1 MWVNSKSAAEILGVK
16 YECIKKSVQRAQK
29 QSKNFCSFKSH
40 ICYFKYIPGIGH
52 GGKTLQIWIDDE
64 KRTDKD
70 PISGKKADNSQICNG
85 QIISQ
90 GYKADEIPQEISANL
105 QGNKTD
111 TRTATH
117 ADGIC
122 TCTTTQNNE
131 TDTRTATRADE
142 IIPQN
147 SIYNG
152 IKEPSG
158 INTDTVLNG
167 RIKKLIT
174 NFDKS
179 NGDIANLA
187 DIHAV
192 KSQSFTDTHAT
203 MQDNDETDTHLTT
216 HADEICA
223 RATTQGNYETD
234 TRATMQGNYETDT
247 RTATH
252 VTTQADEMNKCAKIH
267 INETKSNHKTIKDL
281 ENMQKLKAI
290 HDFKNRPCGMGKTLW
305 GKNVAEKYKVS
316 LKTLYAWK
324 KELAGDEKVE
334 KAICFDESGNII
346 YQNDEL
352 CARKDDFSARNGE
365 LRDGNDKFRTQSGEP
380 GARKDG
386 PSAIK
391 DDFIARKD
399 EMHARN
405 DELYARNG
413 EFHELRGGNDKLR
426 VQGGEFHELY
436 TQSGELHELHT
447 QSGELRGGND
457 KLRTQNDGL
466 SEFGA
471 RKNDFIARKDE
482 MHARNDE
489 LCARNG
495 ELHELHTQ
503 SGEFGEFI
511 ARKDEMYAR
520 NELHTQNDGL
530 SEPGARKDEMH
541 ARSGADKN
549 IDINESAEN
558 SGLID
563 VNEYKKVN
571 FKAVFKS
578 SSFELKALE
587 WALGAWLNNPLSTKK
602 FIFEKLKDEA
612 LKNGWNI
619 GSYKSF
625 ARLFNKPEIKALLI
639 RATAGERGVRN
650 EIPPFILRDL
660 NRYESME
667 LICGDQIVFDFDVTN
682 ENGEVINPNAYV
694 WVDMGSSAIIGID
707 IVLGK
712 YNKISVAGSLRMAL
726 NFGVPKAVYTDNGKP
741 ELSGHV
747 KDILSQIKGVK
758 LKDFDDFDER
768 VVHKRA
774 KPGNSR
780 AKPIENIFNH
790 VQRWLMQEVIFDNG
804 GAGYHKRNN
813 KNSDEVMKKYMKSH
827 PLDYENF
834 INYFAKAV
842 KKWNNH
848 TISSRG
854 IVPIESFIQKLDKNP
869 VYRLDET
876 TMEFIF
882 SQRRVIKV
890 RNSSVK
896 LQINKK
902 SYMYSHPILSKFNG
916 KKVEVRL
923 NGGDI
928 NSVIVLDIEKFE
940 FLCEAGLNEKI
951 DPRDYRAL
959 MQKLNRNEAVV
970 KAVNKAFYYYK
981 KLYRPDYKLNAYVG
995 LARNVKVK
1003 SENYKKL
1010 KKKFAMSNDKL
1021 LEAM

>member
-16 YECIKKSVQRAQK
+16 YDALQKATRRAQK
-29 QSKNFCSFKSH
+29 ASKNFCFIKNN
-40 ICYFKYIPGIGH
+40 ILYFNYTYGRG
-52 GGKTLQIWIDDE
+52 GNSGKTLQIWLDDE

-70 PISGKKADNSQICNG
+70 PISGKKADNLQICNG

-90 GYKADEIPQEISANL
+90 GYKADEIPQEVSANL
-105 QGNKTD
+105 QGN
-111 TRTATH
+111 
-117 ADGIC
+117 
-122 TCTTTQNNE
+122 
-131 TDTRTATRADE
+131 
-142 IIPQN
+142 
-147 SIYNG
+147 
-152 IKEPSG
+152 
-158 INTDTVLNG
+158 
-167 RIKKLIT
+167 
-174 NFDKS
+174 
-179 NGDIANLA
+179 
-187 DIHAV
+187 
-192 KSQSFTDTHAT
+192 
-203 MQDNDETDTHLTT
+203 ETDTHLTT

-223 RATTQGNYETD
+223 RATMQGNYETDTRTTTHADGICTRATTQGNYETD
-234 TRATMQGNYETDT
+234 TRATT
-247 RTATH
+247 R

-290 HDFKNRPCGMGKTLW
+290 HDFNNRPCGMGKTLW

-365 LRDGNDKFRTQSGEP
+365 FHARNDELYARNGEFHELHTQSGELRDGNDKFRTQSGEP

-391 DDFIARKD
+391 DDFIARND
-399 EMHARN
+399 EFHARN
-405 DELYARNG
+405 A
-413 EFHELRGGNDKLR
+413 
-426 VQGGEFHELY
+426 
-436 TQSGELHELHT
+436 
-447 QSGELRGGND
+447 
-457 KLRTQNDGL
+457 
-466 SEFGA
+466 
-471 RKNDFIARKDE
+471 
-482 MHARNDE
+482 
-489 LCARNG
+489 
-495 ELHELHTQ
+495 
-503 SGEFGEFI
+503 
-511 ARKDEMYAR
+511 
-520 NELHTQNDGL
+520 
-530 SEPGARKDEMH
+530 
-541 ARSGADKN
+541 ADKN

-625 ARLFNKPEIKALLI
+625 ARLFDKPEIKALLI

-712 YNKISVAGSLRMAL
+712 YNKISVAESLRMAL

-882 SQRRVIKV
+882 SPRRVIKV

>member
-1 MWVNSKSAAEILGVK
+1 M
-16 YECIKKSVQRAQK
+16 YKKSVQRAQK
-29 QSKNFCSFKSH
+29 SCKNFCSFKSH

-70 PISGKKADNSQICNG
+70 PISGKKADNLQICNG

-90 GYKADEIPQEISANL
+90 GYKADEIPQEVSANL
-105 QGNKTD
+105 QGN
-111 TRTATH
+111 
-117 ADGIC
+117 
-122 TCTTTQNNE
+122 
-131 TDTRTATRADE
+131 
-142 IIPQN
+142 
-147 SIYNG
+147 
-152 IKEPSG
+152 
-158 INTDTVLNG
+158 
-167 RIKKLIT
+167 
-174 NFDKS
+174 
-179 NGDIANLA
+179 
-187 DIHAV
+187 
-192 KSQSFTDTHAT
+192 
-203 MQDNDETDTHLTT
+203 ETDTHLTT

-223 RATTQGNYETD
+223 RATMQGNYETDTRTTTHADGICTRATTQGNYETD
-234 TRATMQGNYETDT
+234 TRATT
-247 RTATH
+247 R

-290 HDFKNRPCGMGKTLW
+290 HDFNNRPCGMGKTLW

-365 LRDGNDKFRTQSGEP
+365 FHARNDELYARNGEFHELHTQSGELRDGNDKFRTQSGEP

-391 DDFIARKD
+391 DDFIARND
-399 EMHARN
+399 EFHARN
-405 DELYARNG
+405 A
-413 EFHELRGGNDKLR
+413 
-426 VQGGEFHELY
+426 
-436 TQSGELHELHT
+436 
-447 QSGELRGGND
+447 
-457 KLRTQNDGL
+457 
-466 SEFGA
+466 
-471 RKNDFIARKDE
+471 
-482 MHARNDE
+482 
-489 LCARNG
+489 
-495 ELHELHTQ
+495 
-503 SGEFGEFI
+503 
-511 ARKDEMYAR
+511 
-520 NELHTQNDGL
+520 
-530 SEPGARKDEMH
+530 
-541 ARSGADKN
+541 ADKN

-625 ARLFNKPEIKALLI
+625 ARLFDKPEIKALLI

-712 YNKISVAGSLRMAL
+712 YNKISVAESLRMAL

-882 SQRRVIKV
+882 SPRRVIKV

-923 NGGDI
+923 KNGDI

>member
-1 MWVNSKSAAEILGVK
+1 MWINSKSAAEILGVK

-29 QSKNFCSFKSH
+29 SCKNFCSFKSH

-70 PISGKKADNSQICNG
+70 PISGKKADNLQICNG

-90 GYKADEIPQEISANL
+90 GYKADEIPQEVSANL
-105 QGNKTD
+105 QGN
-111 TRTATH
+111 
-117 ADGIC
+117 
-122 TCTTTQNNE
+122 
-131 TDTRTATRADE
+131 
-142 IIPQN
+142 
-147 SIYNG
+147 
-152 IKEPSG
+152 
-158 INTDTVLNG
+158 
-167 RIKKLIT
+167 
-174 NFDKS
+174 
-179 NGDIANLA
+179 
-187 DIHAV
+187 
-192 KSQSFTDTHAT
+192 
-203 MQDNDETDTHLTT
+203 ETDTHLTT

-223 RATTQGNYETD
+223 RATMQGNYETDTRTTTHADGICTRATTQGNYETD
-234 TRATMQGNYETDT
+234 TRATT
-247 RTATH
+247 R

-290 HDFKNRPCGMGKTLW
+290 HDFNNRPCGMGKTLW

-365 LRDGNDKFRTQSGEP
+365 FHARNDELYARNGEFHELHTQSGELRDGNDKFRTQSGEP

-391 DDFIARKD
+391 DDFIALKD

-405 DELYARNG
+405 DELCARNG
-413 EFHELRGGNDKLR
+413 EFHELRDGNDKLR
-426 VQGGEFHELY
+426 VQGGEFHEFC
-436 TQSGELHELHT
+436 TQSGELRELRT
-447 QSGELRGGND
+447 QNGELRGGND

-466 SEFGA
+466 SE
-471 RKNDFIARKDE
+471 
-482 MHARNDE
+482 
-489 LCARNG
+489 
-495 ELHELHTQ
+495 
-503 SGEFGEFI
+503 
-511 ARKDEMYAR
+511 
-520 NELHTQNDGL
+520 
-530 SEPGARKDEMH
+530 PGARKDGPSAIKDDFIARNDEFH
-541 ARSGADKN
+541 ARNAADKN

-625 ARLFNKPEIKALLI
+625 ARLFDKPEIKALLI

-712 YNKISVAGSLRMAL
+712 YNKISVAESLRMAL

-882 SQRRVIKV
+882 SPRRVIKV

>member
-1 MWVNSKSAAEILGVK
+1 M
-16 YECIKKSVQRAQK
+16 
-29 QSKNFCSFKSH
+29 
-40 ICYFKYIPGIGH
+40 
-52 GGKTLQIWIDDE
+52 
-64 KRTDKD
+64 
-70 PISGKKADNSQICNG
+70 
-85 QIISQ
+85 
-90 GYKADEIPQEISANL
+90 
-105 QGNKTD
+105 
-111 TRTATH
+111 
-117 ADGIC
+117 
-122 TCTTTQNNE
+122 
-131 TDTRTATRADE
+131 
-142 IIPQN
+142 
-147 SIYNG
+147 
-152 IKEPSG
+152 
-158 INTDTVLNG
+158 
-167 RIKKLIT
+167 
-174 NFDKS
+174 
-179 NGDIANLA
+179 A

-192 KSQSFTDTHAT
+192 KSQSFTDTRATTHADKICARAT
-203 MQDNDETDTHLTT
+203 MQGNDETDTRTT
-216 HADEICA
+216 MQCH
-223 RATTQGNYETD
+223 ETD
-234 TRATMQGNYETDT
+234 TRATM
-247 RTATH
+247 RAI
-252 VTTQADEMNKCAKIH
+252 TQADEMNKCAKIH

-324 KELAGDEKVE
+324 KELACDEKVE

-346 YQNDEL
+346 YQNDEMR
-352 CARKDDFSARNGE
+352 ARKDDFSAR
-365 LRDGNDKFRTQSGEP
+365 
-380 GARKDG
+380 
-386 PSAIK
+386 
-391 DDFIARKD
+391 KD
-399 EMHARN
+399 EMRTQ
-405 DELYARNG
+405 NG
-413 EFHELRGGNDKLR
+413 EFHA
-426 VQGGEFHELY
+426 
-436 TQSGELHELHT
+436 
-447 QSGELRGGND
+447 
-457 KLRTQNDGL
+457 QN
-466 SEFGA
+466 S
-471 RKNDFIARKDE
+471 
-482 MHARNDE
+482 
-489 LCARNG
+489 
-495 ELHELHTQ
+495 
-503 SGEFGEFI
+503 
-511 ARKDEMYAR
+511 
-520 NELHTQNDGL
+520 
-530 SEPGARKDEMH
+530 
-541 ARSGADKN
+541 ADKN
-549 IDINESAEN
+549 IDINENAEN
-558 SGLID
+558 SALID

-587 WALGAWLNNPLSTKK
+587 WALGACLNNPLSTKK

-625 ARLFNKPEIKALLI
+625 ARLFDKPEIKALLI

-712 YNKISVAGSLRMAL
+712 YNKISVAGSLKMAL

-768 VVHKRA
+768 IVHKRA

>member
-1 MWVNSKSAAEILGVK
+1 MWLSSKKAAEILGVNLRK
-16 YECIKKSVQRAQK
+16 LQRVISKAQK
-29 QSKNFCSFKSH
+29 QNQKILIINTQKTM
-40 ICYFKYIPGIGH
+40 YRYITGVG
-52 GGKTLQIWIDDE
+52 GNSGKTLQIWLDDE

-70 PISGKKADNSQICNG
+70 PISGKKADNLQICNG

-90 GYKADEIPQEISANL
+90 GYKADEIPQEVSANL
-105 QGNKTD
+105 QGN
-111 TRTATH
+111 
-117 ADGIC
+117 
-122 TCTTTQNNE
+122 E
-131 TDTRTATRADE
+131 TDTRTTTQGNDE
-142 IIPQN
+142 
-147 SIYNG
+147 
-152 IKEPSG
+152 
-158 INTDTVLNG
+158 TDT
-167 RIKKLIT
+167 R
-174 NFDKS
+174 S
-179 NGDIANLA
+179 A
-187 DIHAV
+187 
-192 KSQSFTDTHAT
+192 
-203 MQDNDETDTHLTT
+203 MQGNETDTHLTT

-223 RATTQGNYETD
+223 RAT
-234 TRATMQGNYETDT
+234 MQGNDETDT
-247 RTATH
+247 RTTTQGNDETDTRVTMR

-290 HDFKNRPCGMGKTLW
+290 HDFNNRPCGMGKTLW

-352 CARKDDFSARNGE
+352 CARKD
-365 LRDGNDKFRTQSGEP
+365 
-380 GARKDG
+380 G

-391 DDFIARKD
+391 DDFS
-399 EMHARN
+399 ARN

-413 EFHELRGGNDKLR
+413 EFHELHTQN
-426 VQGGEFHELY
+426 GEFHARNEM
-436 TQSGELHELHT
+436 H
-447 QSGELRGGND
+447 
-457 KLRTQNDGL
+457 TQNDGL

-471 RKNDFIARKDE
+471 RKDGPSARKDDF
-482 MHARNDE
+482 R
-489 LCARNG
+489 
-495 ELHELHTQ
+495 
-503 SGEFGEFI
+503 
-511 ARKDEMYAR
+511 
-520 NELHTQNDGL
+520 TQNDGL
-530 SEPGARKDEMH
+530 SEPGARKDEMR
-541 ARSGADKN
+541 ARNGADKN

-712 YNKISVAGSLRMAL
+712 YNKISVAESLRMAL

-882 SQRRVIKV
+882 SPRRVIKV

-902 SYMYSHPILSKFNG
+902 IYMYSHPILSKFNG

-1010 KKKFAMSNDKL
+1010 KKKFAMSNEKL

>member
-1 MWVNSKSAAEILGVK
+1 M
-16 YECIKKSVQRAQK
+16 
-29 QSKNFCSFKSH
+29 
-40 ICYFKYIPGIGH
+40 
-52 GGKTLQIWIDDE
+52 
-64 KRTDKD
+64 
-70 PISGKKADNSQICNG
+70 
-85 QIISQ
+85 
-90 GYKADEIPQEISANL
+90 
-105 QGNKTD
+105 
-111 TRTATH
+111 
-117 ADGIC
+117 
-122 TCTTTQNNE
+122 
-131 TDTRTATRADE
+131 
-142 IIPQN
+142 
-147 SIYNG
+147 
-152 IKEPSG
+152 
-158 INTDTVLNG
+158 
-167 RIKKLIT
+167 
-174 NFDKS
+174 
-179 NGDIANLA
+179 
-187 DIHAV
+187 
-192 KSQSFTDTHAT
+192 
-203 MQDNDETDTHLTT
+203 
-216 HADEICA
+216 
-223 RATTQGNYETD
+223 
-234 TRATMQGNYETDT
+234 
-247 RTATH
+247 
-252 VTTQADEMNKCAKIH
+252 
-267 INETKSNHKTIKDL
+267 
-281 ENMQKLKAI
+281 
-290 HDFKNRPCGMGKTLW
+290 
-305 GKNVAEKYKVS
+305 
-316 LKTLYAWK
+316 
-324 KELAGDEKVE
+324 
-334 KAICFDESGNII
+334 
-346 YQNDEL
+346 
-352 CARKDDFSARNGE
+352 
-365 LRDGNDKFRTQSGEP
+365 
-380 GARKDG
+380 
-386 PSAIK
+386 
-391 DDFIARKD
+391 
-399 EMHARN
+399 
-405 DELYARNG
+405 
-413 EFHELRGGNDKLR
+413 
-426 VQGGEFHELY
+426 
-436 TQSGELHELHT
+436 
-447 QSGELRGGND
+447 
-457 KLRTQNDGL
+457 
-466 SEFGA
+466 
-471 RKNDFIARKDE
+471 
-482 MHARNDE
+482 
-489 LCARNG
+489 
-495 ELHELHTQ
+495 
-503 SGEFGEFI
+503 
-511 ARKDEMYAR
+511 
-520 NELHTQNDGL
+520 
-530 SEPGARKDEMH
+530 
-541 ARSGADKN
+541 
-549 IDINESAEN
+549 
-558 SGLID
+558 ID

-625 ARLFNKPEIKALLI
+625 ARLFDKPEIKALLI

-712 YNKISVAGSLRMAL
+712 YNKISVAESLRMAL

-882 SQRRVIKV
+882 SPRRVIKV